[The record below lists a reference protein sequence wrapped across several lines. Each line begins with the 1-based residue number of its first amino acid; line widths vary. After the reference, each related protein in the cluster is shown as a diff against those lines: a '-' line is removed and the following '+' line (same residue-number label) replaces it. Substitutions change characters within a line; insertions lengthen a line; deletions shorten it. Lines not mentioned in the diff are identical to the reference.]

1 MQIRAGEFAGWR
13 QSALLAS
20 GNVWKMR
27 SVLRSQTISTAL
39 ESSTWRGLLNICC
52 EGRQATRCLRV
63 REAGRGGEGR
73 GASHYRT
80 HQTLRP
86 TRAPRQGPLCFSL
99 PTRTRAAWAA
109 AMPQRQPRLPAHLPP
124 SWPSALGAYLLPVNW
139 GPSLVG

>member
-1 MQIRAGEFAGWR
+1 MQIRVGEFAGWR

-20 GNVWKMR
+20 GNVRKMR

-39 ESSTWRGLLNICC
+39 ESSTLWGLLNICC

-73 GASHYRT
+73 EASHYRT

-86 TRAPRQGPLCFSL
+86 TRAPRQGPSASPCE
-99 PTRTRAAWAA
+99 P
-109 AMPQRQPRLPAHLPP
+109 
-124 SWPSALGAYLLPVNW
+124 ALGRPGQRRCPRDSRGSQHAFPLPGRALW
-139 GPSLVG
+139 AHIFCLSTGDQAS